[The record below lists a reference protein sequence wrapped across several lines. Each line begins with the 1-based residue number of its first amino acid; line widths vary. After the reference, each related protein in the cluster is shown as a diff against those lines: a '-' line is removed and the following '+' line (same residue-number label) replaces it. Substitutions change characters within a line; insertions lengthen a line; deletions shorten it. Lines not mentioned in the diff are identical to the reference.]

1 MYNFFNNKTLSA
13 MLIAS
18 VALTTVACA
27 EDTAPV
33 EETTSETSSTSSPS
47 TKPGPTDTAAP
58 KKNSEPRAHMKSTPK
73 HPANE
78 SDSPVNTHLSANSSS
93 AGSASDPVNPL
104 TSFPLNHDST
114 LFPSTSGTLPL
125 IAGTGNADPNSSDSR
140 DSSYTA
146 KFDVSSRGSSPS
158 ADQHV
163 ESDNVESDL
172 SDIVDALIDATEND
186 EDFYTPVPKV
196 STEKDAKDVL
206 SEWEVTKEE
215 AEQSAN
221 EATEKLN
228 EATQCLKEKEQVYQD
243 AVKRRDAAKVAF
255 KVAQKRHDDLAKA
268 SESQANTRVAE
279 MQSELVRAKKE
290 LSHAKQHEASA
301 QSALVKAQQDIVQV
315 RKDKTRVQSKLDAID
330 AGIASLDR
338 RIEANEARKAEL
350 ENSTVSDVRDDFS
363 ADEYQMLVS
372 QAVIEMIN
380 EYRVEN
386 GASPLRTHDVYNHSA
401 QSWSDQMAKD
411 GEGEPAYSFGDAF
424 RHSPGTWGASSENI
438 AGNFTAGKQDMT
450 RADWAALPGE
460 LFTQWRDSV
469 GHNENMLR
477 STSQGVGVGVTV
489 DDAGRVWA
497 TTQFFVEDTEFASG
511 ARMDM
516 DKATSHALNS
526 GEDFYVAQGAK
537 DVLGVQWQAPKGTKG
552 AEVNYQHLQG
562 GRKSQDALVE
572 GLERGVDS
580 RVQVNTVPVSGA
592 DRDRVDAE
600 VADIDEAV
608 VGFASQRHDAVSQRS
623 VVEGELEQV
632 QRAEA
637 LAEKRVDE
645 AETDVAESQKAV
657 KEAERA
663 VVQASAVPVE
673 VDASVPGE
681 AVVARDEAKVAWDVA
696 EQEVVVAQQG
706 VDEAQSVVS
715 EALVQKSQADEV
727 LQEVLDKEP
736 VVESGVDD
744 EVDAEDDVVS
754 FDDRFDFPQASS
766 VRERG

>member
-1 MYNFFNNKTLSA
+1 MYNFFSNKTLSA

-33 EETTSETSSTSSPS
+33 DETLSEAPTSSSSSTITKHAPSHTGTSE
-47 TKPGPTDTAAP
+47 KD
-58 KKNSEPRAHMKSTPK
+58 NEPRAHSRTQDNTKGRTDGVDPS
-73 HPANE
+73 A
-78 SDSPVNTHLSANSSS
+78 NTHLSKNSLPSGPVSYPANTT
-93 AGSASDPVNPL
+93 VEL
-104 TSFPLNHDST
+104 PLNRDSA
-114 LFPSTSGTLPL
+114 LFPSTPETLPL
-125 IAGTGNADPNSSDSR
+125 IAGPGNAASNSSDSR
-140 DSSYTA
+140 DPSYTA
-146 KFDVSSRGSSPS
+146 KFDVSSRDAAPV
-158 ADQHV
+158 ADQNI
-163 ESDNVESDL
+163 EPDDAEDSL
-172 SDIVDALIDATEND
+172 SDIVDALIDATEN
-186 EDFYTPVPKV
+186 EKDFFAPVPKV

-206 SEWEVTKEE
+206 SEWQSTKDK

-221 EATEKLN
+221 EAEEKLN
-228 EATQCLKEKEQVYQD
+228 EATQRLKEKEQVYQD

-279 MQSELVRAKKE
+279 MQSELVRAKQE

-350 ENSTVSDVRDDFS
+350 ENSTVSNVRDDFS

-537 DVLGVQWQAPKGTKG
+537 DVLGVQWQAPKGTNG

-608 VGFASQRHDAVSQRS
+608 AGFASQRHDAVSQRS

-673 VDASVPGE
+673 VDASVPDE

-727 LQEVLDKEP
+727 LQEVLNKEP

-744 EVDAEDDVVS
+744 EVDAEDGVVS
-754 FDDRFDFPQASS
+754 FDDD
-766 VRERG
+766 VVED